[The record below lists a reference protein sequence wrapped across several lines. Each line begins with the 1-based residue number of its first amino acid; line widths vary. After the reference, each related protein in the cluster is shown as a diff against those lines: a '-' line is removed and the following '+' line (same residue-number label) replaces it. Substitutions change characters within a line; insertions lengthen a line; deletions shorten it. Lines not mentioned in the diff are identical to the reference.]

1 MLKFAHKCDGKLD
14 GEDEN
19 ESEEENDYDIDDAM
33 SPLVESVSEAGEI
46 VLDGGYLF
54 HRLIWEKES
63 TFRDIISKYVHY
75 VDSHYGQC
83 TVVFDGYC
91 ENSST
96 KDHKHKRRLPKVKA
110 IPNMSFELENRVAE
124 SFLNNSKNKQK
135 FINLLSDEL
144 ELSGN
149 VVVQC
154 TGDADTTIV
163 FKVLDYACAGNSVKL
178 IGADTDLLIMLLY
191 FWKSEMAEITM
202 LSEPTK
208 DNEGI
213 VRNISRIAESISD
226 IRRYV
231 TFAHSFGGYDT
242 T

>member
-1 MLKFAHKCDGKLD
+1 MPSLLEFVL
-14 GEDEN
+14 
-19 ESEEENDYDIDDAM
+19 END
-33 SPLVESVSEAGEI
+33 EI
-46 VLDGGYLF
+46 VLDGGYLL
-54 HRLIWEKES
+54 HRLILEKES
-63 TFRDIISKYVHY
+63 MFRDIVSKYVHY

-91 ENSST
+91 ENTST
-96 KDHKHKRRLPKVKA
+96 KDHEHKRRLLKAKVT
-110 IPNMSFELENRVAE
+110 PNTSVELENRFADVTQK

-144 ELSGN
+144 ELSRN
-149 VVVQC
+149 LVVQC
-154 TGDADTTIV
+154 TGDTDTAIV
-163 FKVLDYACAGNSVKL
+163 SKDLDYVCDGNRVKL
-178 IGADTDLLIMLLY
+178 IGADADLLIMLLN
-191 FWKSEMAEITM
+191 FWNSEMAEITV

-208 DNEGI
+208 KNEGI

-226 IRRYV
+226 IRKYV